1 MRENLK
7 KLMKMRL
14 TLEGP
19 SCITNCVLAIICSN
33 SFSHCRVDQKKK
45 TVIISQMFNHV
56 QLYVHLHLLN
66 TRICGY
72 NLFNSDSNLL

>member
-19 SCITNCVLAIICSN
+19 SCITNCALAIIYLD
-33 SFSHCRVDQKKK
+33 SFSHCKVDQKK

-56 QLYVHLHLLN
+56 QLYVHWHLLD
-66 TRICGY
+66 TRICRY